1 MKETS
6 SGITDIWRIIKMS
19 FYKKDL
25 KYYWLSEI
33 MEKRLENTCMY
44 FSTEYGKRCKF
55 VGIGFSSGLCVPVK
69 DAENWGCVYYKK
81 SGEFL
86 K

>member
-1 MKETS
+1 
-6 SGITDIWRIIKMS
+6 MS

-33 MEKRLENTCMY
+33 MEKRLENTCSTCMY

-55 VGIGFSSGLCVPVK
+55 VGIGFSSRLCVPVK
-69 DAENWGCVYYKK
+69 DAENWGCVYYKNR
-81 SGEFL
+81 ENF
-86 K
+86 